1 MATPAQLKFYIKLY
15 KLSPDSTWNDVLAM
29 RDKIA
34 KNTVPCNTNATDFD
48 YSSTLTDEVLI
59 QQMRV
64 AIEREKKRRAVNWD
78 YTPYSSW
85 KPVKELINKKK
96 VDTKILSNDYKFS
109 SIAIQELIDRINAL
123 GSFRIDTKEKYYTGN
138 LIKKT
143 DLRDIGRVINQNEMM
158 CLCDC
163 NYCTCD
169 CNYCTCDCNYCTCD
183 CNYSQS
189 LVQGTYFGLKQN
201 YGIAGNKK
209 SGATNVK
216 DNTTKDVGVN
226 TLNATIWS
234 INYCTC
240 DCNYC
245 TCDCNYC
252 TCDCNYC
259 TCDCN
264 YCTCDCNYCT
274 CDCNYCTCDCNY
286 QNQTFEITRTTG
298 LKSHGTKVVNKT
310 TTDKS
315 IVDASRYAYGSR
327 TSTGQVRSYCT
338 CDCNYCTCDCNYCT
352 CDCNYCTCDCNY
364 CTCDCNYCTCDC
376 NQCVAVY
383 YGRCVIWDR

>member
-34 KNTVPCNTNATDFD
+34 KNTVPCNTNATEFD

-85 KPVKELINKKK
+85 KPVKELIDKKK

-169 CNYCTCDCNYCTCD
+169 CNYCTCDCNY
-183 CNYSQS
+183 
-189 LVQGTYFGLKQN
+189 
-201 YGIAGNKK
+201 
-209 SGATNVK
+209 
-216 DNTTKDVGVN
+216 
-226 TLNATIWS
+226 
-234 INYCTC
+234 
-240 DCNYC
+240 
-245 TCDCNYC
+245 
-252 TCDCNYC
+252 
-259 TCDCN
+259 
-264 YCTCDCNYCT
+264 
-274 CDCNYCTCDCNY
+274 

-315 IVDASRYAYGSR
+315 VRDYSKYAYGSR

-383 YGRCVIWDR
+383 YGRCVKWDK